1 MSSRPRQEATD
12 RRPGLIVALR
22 TKRTTAQKQAD
33 EEAARAALKVQEHAA
48 GITHCSLVQKVSSK
62 EDKMHHEDEHT
73 CQHAAR
79 PDLLTLESRSPVDD
93 AQAGSDKQRRQP
105 FAPVQPQS
113 NPDVDMDEGDEDGN
127 SIPPASVF
135 DPDSDGM
142 AAGAEDKDEFQ
153 ADGDDNC
160 DNNCDDNCDED
171 YVDHNIDTHQD
182 DREIQ
187 SDAADGSKFE
197 EEFKA
202 FLQYKAALKAKKAA
216 KGSKKVDNPQ
226 RRQAPKV
233 RDQYVTSSKLMKIS
247 GSKGGTGAD
256 AEGGDSCANH

>member
-1 MSSRPRQEATD
+1 
-12 RRPGLIVALR
+12 
-22 TKRTTAQKQAD
+22 
-33 EEAARAALKVQEHAA
+33 
-48 GITHCSLVQKVSSK
+48 
-62 EDKMHHEDEHT
+62 
-73 CQHAAR
+73 
-79 PDLLTLESRSPVDD
+79 
-93 AQAGSDKQRRQP
+93 
-105 FAPVQPQS
+105 
-113 NPDVDMDEGDEDGN
+113 MDEGDEDGN